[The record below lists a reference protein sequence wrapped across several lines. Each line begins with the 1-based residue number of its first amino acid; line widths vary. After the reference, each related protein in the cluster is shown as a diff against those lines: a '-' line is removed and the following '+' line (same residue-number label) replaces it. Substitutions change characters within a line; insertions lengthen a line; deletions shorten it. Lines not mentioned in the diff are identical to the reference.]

1 MKRIL
6 AIAAAAAA
14 ITAGASAANAQ
25 SCDHGIVMHGNVP
38 TTCGGA
44 NGAGDVNGNADELPS
59 GVSSGHSGFF
69 SSLFGGGTATSTAD
83 TAGANGS
90 GDANGNAD
98 QIATNGRGNF
108 SNTEPVYTGS
118 IAGGA
123 NGTGD
128 VHGNADQL
136 PGGLRLVQSHDKCQ
150 PGMWYMQDMQSQN
163 RPQRC

>member
-25 SCDHGIVMHGNVP
+25 NCDHGVVMHGNVP

-44 NGAGDVNGNADELPS
+44 NGAGDVNGNADEIPT
-59 GVSSGHSGFF
+59 GVSRGHGGFF
-69 SSLFGGGTATSTAD
+69 GTMFGSGTRTSAVSTG
-83 TAGANGS
+83 GANGA
-90 GDANGNAD
+90 GDVNGNAD
-98 QIATNGRGNF
+98 ELANNGQGNF

-123 NGTGD
+123 NGAGD
-128 VHGNADQL
+128 VNGNADQL
-136 PGGLRLVQSHDKCQ
+136 PGSMRFVGSHDKCQ

>member
-59 GVSSGHSGFF
+59 GVSIGHRGFF
-69 SSLFGGGTATSTAD
+69 SSLFGSGTSTPAVD
-83 TAGANGS
+83 AGGANGA
-90 GDANGNAD
+90 GDVNGNAD
-98 QIATNGRGNF
+98 ELATNGQGNF
-108 SNTEPVYTGS
+108 ANTEPVYTGS
-118 IAGGA
+118 SPAVQTVRATCPAPIR
-123 NGTGD
+123 
-128 VHGNADQL
+128 
-136 PGGLRLVQSHDKCQ
+136 PSGLRCR
-150 PGMWYMQDMQSQN
+150 PGQMSAAVAYAGM
-163 RPQRC
+163 